1 MAGAECVRAPTESL
15 STPNLENSLILSIVK
30 PPEISNRTLG
40 EMASRFIMAAAA
52 SSGVKLSSKIQS
64 GCTARA
70 SVS

>member
-1 MAGAECVRAPTESL
+1 
-15 STPNLENSLILSIVK
+15 
-30 PPEISNRTLG
+30 LG